1 MPTYNFKNKETGEEY
16 SKFLFTSELEG
27 YLKDNPLIIQTISAG
42 SQVGDPWRM
51 GRIKP
56 DDGFRDIL
64 RNIKKKHAH
73 TTVNTF

>member
-1 MPTYNFKNKETGEEY
+1 MPTYNFKNQESGEEY
-16 SKFLFTSELEG
+16 SKFLFASELED
-27 YLKDNPLIIQTISAG
+27 YLKNNPLVIQTISNG